1 MNIAEKFSK
10 LSARQK
16 SWWVFGLIAVFTLT
30 VALISASNYYN
41 NFANNLS
48 QKTNGVVALPVVKE
62 LPFSLGLD
70 LQGGA
75 HLVYLADVK
84 NIPEQDRASALES
97 VRDIVE
103 RRVNLFGVSEPLV
116 QINHSA
122 SGEYRLIVE
131 LAGIKDVNEA
141 IKMIGET
148 PLLEFQEMSAP
159 LTKVVSQ
166 NNSSSEITLDAN
178 QNNSWKNTELT
189 GKYLKR
195 SSIEFNQNDGTPY
208 VSLDFNEEGAKLF
221 AEITER
227 NIGKPVAILLDG
239 VVISAP
245 NVNEKITGGKAMIS
259 GSFTVDEVKSLVKR
273 LNSGALPVPISLI
286 SQQTIEASLGAK
298 AINNSLTAGLIGL
311 LLVSL
316 FMIVIYR
323 FPGFL
328 AVISL
333 FVYGLTVLA
342 IFKSLPIWLAFVLV
356 AIMIG
361 LLFYTFNEIKVFNG
375 GVALLFLMIG
385 VLLFFYA
392 SRSITLTLSG
402 IAGFIMSI
410 GMAVDANILIFER
423 IKEELKSG
431 KSISLAVDEG
441 FRHAWPSIRDG
452 NTSTILTCFIL
463 MFFGTSAVQGFGTA
477 LFIGLAVSLFSAIV
491 VSRTLF
497 TLVLGKWLEKKTW
510 LIGSGL
516 KQKN

>member
-48 QKTNGVVALPVVKE
+48 QKTNGVVSLPVVKD

-122 SGEYRLIVE
+122 NGEYRLIVE

-239 VVISAP
+239 IVISAP

-286 SQQTIEASLGAK
+286 SQQTLK
-298 AINNSLTAGLIGL
+298 
-311 LLVSL
+311 
-316 FMIVIYR
+316 R
-323 FPGFL
+323 
-328 AVISL
+328 
-333 FVYGLTVLA
+333 VLA
-342 IFKSLPIWLAFVLV
+342 LKQ
-356 AIMIG
+356 
-361 LLFYTFNEIKVFNG
+361 
-375 GVALLFLMIG
+375 
-385 VLLFFYA
+385 
-392 SRSITLTLSG
+392 SIT
-402 IAGFIMSI
+402 
-410 GMAVDANILIFER
+410 V
-423 IKEELKSG
+423 
-431 KSISLAVDEG
+431 
-441 FRHAWPSIRDG
+441 
-452 NTSTILTCFIL
+452 
-463 MFFGTSAVQGFGTA
+463 
-477 LFIGLAVSLFSAIV
+477 
-491 VSRTLF
+491 
-497 TLVLGKWLEKKTW
+497 
-510 LIGSGL
+510 
-516 KQKN
+516 